1 MGSRGPA
8 ATPTAVLK
16 IRGSRLARE
25 REKQGEPQPDRGVPV
40 RPHSVTKESRAV
52 WSAVTKMLDE
62 MAVLTRV
69 DGGQLERYC
78 IMFVQWRQI
87 QRVLAK
93 FSDTDERLVGTL
105 GNDKMRTI
113 VRLAWAE
120 SHKLDAGLKQ
130 IEMQFGLTP
139 AARARLSCL
148 VNGAADVVKGDD
160 IESMF
165 FAGAG

>member
-1 MGSRGPA
+1 MGSRGTA
-8 ATPTAVLK
+8 STPTSILK

-25 REKQGEPQPDRGVPV
+25 REKQGEPQPDRGIPT
-40 RPHSVTKESRAV
+40 RPSSVVKESRAV
-52 WSAVTKMLDE
+52 WTAVTKMIDD

-78 IMFVQWRQI
+78 LMFVQWRQI

-93 FSDTDERLVGTL
+93 FSDTDERLVGSL
-105 GNDKMRTI
+105 GNDKTRVIM
-113 VRLAWAE
+113 RLAWQE

-139 AARARLSCL
+139 AARARLTCL
-148 VNGAADVVKGDD
+148 VNGATESVQGDD
-160 IESMF
+160 MADRF
-165 FAGAG
+165 FIGAS

>member
-8 ATPTAVLK
+8 STPTSILK

-25 REKQGEPQPDRGVPV
+25 REKQGEPQPDRGIPT
-40 RPHSVTKESRAV
+40 RPHSVVKESRAV
-52 WSAVTKMLDE
+52 WTAVTKMLDD

-78 IMFVQWRQI
+78 LMFVQWRQI
-87 QRVLAK
+87 QRIIQR
-93 FSDTDERLVGTL
+93 FSGTDDMLIGSLR
-105 GNDKMRTI
+105 NDETRSI
-113 VRLAWAE
+113 VRNSWAE
-120 SHKLDAGLKQ
+120 AHKLDAGLKQ

-148 VNGAADVVKGDD
+148 STETAKR
-160 IESMF
+160 
-165 FAGAG
+165 